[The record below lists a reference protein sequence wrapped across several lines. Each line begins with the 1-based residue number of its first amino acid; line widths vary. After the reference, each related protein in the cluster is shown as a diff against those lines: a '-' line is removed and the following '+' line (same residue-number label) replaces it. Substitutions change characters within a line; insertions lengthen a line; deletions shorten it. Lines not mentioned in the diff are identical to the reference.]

1 MNILIGVVENNE
13 NIYRLPELNRI
24 PNLNRII
31 STKLNEDT
39 FEIEIT
45 LNENYYHKDNLI
57 IPETN
62 NPYTEIYKLPCKFT
76 EINSSNMRLLA
87 NHEKKIALLSIEY
100 PYEYIDLSNTD
111 IQYFIDTFK
120 NCPNLKEIKYP
131 DSVEYK

>member
-39 FEIEIT
+39 FEVEIV
-45 LNENYYHKDNLI
+45 LNPNYYHKDDLI
-57 IPETN
+57 IPITN
-62 NPYTEIYKLPCKFT
+62 NPYTEIYKLPCNFT
-76 EINSSNMRLLA
+76 EITPENRRILSRA
-87 NHEKKIALLSIEY
+87 ERKIALLSIDFDGEF
-100 PYEYIDLSNTD
+100 IDLSNTN
-111 IQYFIDTFK
+111 IQYFIDTFR

>member
-1 MNILIGVVENNE
+1 MHLIMGNH
-13 NIYRLPELNRI
+13 YKLPEKNII
-24 PNLNRII
+24 P
-31 STKLNEDT
+31 
-39 FEIEIT
+39 EINALFKIGFNAKMKPEMT
-45 LNENYYHKDNLI
+45 LDENYYHKDDLI
-57 IPETN
+57 IPKTN